1 MFPNISKSK
10 GNQTMKYG
18 QSIEY
23 NLIISF
29 FEKSYTKC
37 GEETSSRSFPD
48 KLSISLD
55 QKSKVLCSLFLF
67 YAKFRAVKIYSN

>member
-1 MFPNISKSK
+1 
-10 GNQTMKYG
+10 MKYG
-18 QSIEY
+18 QLIEY

-37 GEETSSRSFPD
+37 GEETSPRSFSD

-55 QKSKVLCSLFLF
+55 QKSKVLCSFFLILCQ
-67 YAKFRAVKIYSN
+67 V